1 MHVSA
6 KLLFRRAADVN
17 VVNKANKT
25 AAQLAS
31 ENAKSP
37 KTEVARLM
45 AEYNADA
52 NSRNEIRPITL
63 DAAQYGADGDGKEP
77 QHRALCNLRIL
88 GSRKS
93 ALQDVEIR

>member
-1 MHVSA
+1 MHVSV
-6 KLLFRRAADVN
+6 KLLFRWAADVN
-17 VVNKANKT
+17 VVNKSNKT

-52 NSRNEIRPITL
+52 NI
-63 DAAQYGADGDGKEP
+63 
-77 QHRALCNLRIL
+77 
-88 GSRKS
+88 
-93 ALQDVEIR
+93 